1 MTNRPTGWNRFLST
15 LRREIS
21 AAALES
27 YRRAGGPVF
36 ELQEWVENGR
46 LECRI
51 DGVDAW
57 SVPPGTRQAWI
68 AAWNAFVLQTL
79 ATELLEGDYRQAPAT
94 AGFVP
99 RSTAEQ
105 ALSYFREV
113 ERWVNRAHQARANP
127 EYRLDADVPAPLPSW
142 RPAAPM
148 SAAHV
153 ASLVAALRVIANH
166 AHEAMAFLPA
176 ESPLDETRRS
186 ELNVLRQIHAS
197 AEARVRYVEDLAAG
211 EPVPEIRSRA
221 GVHALEAIA
230 QLHTL
235 GQLVADPE
243 RATVAP
249 PLPPVPAAPA
259 PAPVAA
265 PGNAPPATRV
275 AARKKG
281 PPARVRR
288 HQDAAGRSV
297 VEHAD
302 TIAFTG
308 TLPGPATYQ
317 ARIGQVR
324 DRRSVRWRLDLRSS
338 TTTNALGL
346 KAAALSLRFNG
357 GEPVTLR
364 ASWRARKLPPNQ
376 SETIEEAAEFTIPA
390 AVMDQLRVAFTVELS
405 LEFRDAILDLDPVTA
420 RAFQHHCD
428 AFARAVS

>member
-36 ELQEWVENGR
+36 ELQEWVENRR

-51 DGVDAW
+51 DGVDPW

-79 ATELLEGDYRQAPAT
+79 GSELLEGDYRQAPAT

-127 EYRLDADVPAPLPSW
+127 EYRLDVEVPAPLPSW
-142 RPAAPM
+142 RPASPL

-153 ASLVAALRVIANH
+153 ASLVAALRVIAH
-166 AHEAMAFLPA
+166 HTHEAMAFLLA
-176 ESPLDETRRS
+176 DSSLDETRRS
-186 ELNVLRQIHAS
+186 QLNVLRQMHAS

-211 EPVPEIRSRA
+211 EPVPDIRSRA

-235 GQLVADPE
+235 GQLAADPE

-249 PLPPVPAAPA
+249 PLPPVPAAP
-259 PAPVAA
+259 VAA
-265 PGNAPPATRV
+265 PGNAPPAASV
-275 AARKKG
+275 AGRKKA

-288 HQDAAGRSV
+288 HQDAAGRSI

-324 DRRSVRWRLDLRSS
+324 DGRSLRWRLDLRSS

-346 KAAALSLRFNG
+346 KAAALSLRCDG

-364 ASWRARKLPPNQ
+364 ASWV
-376 SETIEEAAEFTIPA
+376 SFTPPA
-390 AVMDQLRVAFTVELS
+390 APPPPSRPFC
-405 LEFRDAILDLDPVTA
+405 R
-420 RAFQHHCD
+420 R
-428 AFARAVS
+428 